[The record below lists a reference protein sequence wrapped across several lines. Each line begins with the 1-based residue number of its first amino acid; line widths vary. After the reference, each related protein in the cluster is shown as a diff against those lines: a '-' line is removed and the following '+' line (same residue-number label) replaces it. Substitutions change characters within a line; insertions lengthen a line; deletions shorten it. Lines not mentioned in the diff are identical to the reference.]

1 MKLSEYIK
9 DLRKRLGFSQQT
21 LADKIGVSKSYISML
36 ERGKNYRDENKK
48 IRTRH
53 LPESISEI
61 GRKTACFRRF

>member
-48 IRTRH
+48 IRT
-53 LPESISEI
+53 
-61 GRKTACFRRF
+61 